1 MPRAK
6 YTKGS
11 DGRFR
16 TAIRTGEY
24 DEQGRPIKIYLSS
37 NVSSADLERKVQ
49 DIKYKMRHG
58 IRTQIQTNRIL
69 FSEYADKFLRAKE
82 QRSIKTYEMYENT
95 LKHVENF
102 YSIPIEM
109 IRASDIQLLISAN
122 SNHPRTC
129 EMILLTL
136 RQIFDMA
143 IDDDILTKN
152 PCRSIE
158 LPRHVKEEKRAFTEE
173 EKTKIRNAEG
183 LNELERAYVHLLY
196 GTGVRPAEAQALTWS
211 DVDFKNHTIRINKAL
226 QFTNSRTASVGLPKT
241 DKSIRT
247 LPAPDF
253 VIDSLTALKRSGVH
267 SLTLT
272 LFATSEG
279 KLRTRSAYK
288 HIWDTAMKKLKIY
301 GVTAYYCRHD
311 FCTRCFKNQI
321 DLKTC
326 QALMGHSDTKMILS
340 IYTHMDKSQSALSV
354 AMNKLDF

>member
-37 NVSSADLERKVQ
+37 NVSSADLEKKVQ

-58 IRTQIQTNRIL
+58 IKMQIQTNRIL
-69 FSEYADKFLRAKE
+69 FEEYAEKFLRVKE
-82 QRSIKTYEMYENT
+82 QRSIKTYEMYEGA
-95 LKHVENF
+95 LKHAEGLYKV
-102 YSIPIEM
+102 PIEL
-109 IRASDIQLLISAN
+109 IKASDIQLLIAAN
-122 SNHPRTC
+122 AMHPRTC

-152 PCRSIE
+152 PCRNIE
-158 LPRHVKEEKRAFTEE
+158 LPRHYKQEKRAFTEE

-183 LNELERAYVHLLY
+183 LNELERAYVHVLY
-196 GTGVRPAEAQALTWS
+196 GTGVRPAEAQALTWR
-211 DVDFKNHTIRINKAL
+211 DIDFKNGTITINKAL
-226 QFTNSRTASVGLPKT
+226 QFTNSRVASVGLPKT
-241 DKSIRT
+241 NKSIRT
-247 LPAPDF
+247 LPVPDF
-253 VIDSLTALKRSGVH
+253 VIASISALKKLGVH
-267 SLTLT
+267 SPAST
-272 LFATSEG
+272 LFGTNTGE
-279 KLRTRSAYK
+279 LRTRSAYK
-288 HIWDTAMKKLKIY
+288 NIWDSAIKKLHLTGIS
-301 GVTAYYCRHD
+301 AYYCRHD
-311 FCTRCFKNQI
+311 FCTRCYKNGV

-340 IYTHMDKSQSALSV
+340 IYTHQDKSQAALSV

>member
-24 DEQGRPIKIYLSS
+24 DDEGKPIKIYLSS
-37 NVSSADLERKVQ
+37 NISSADLERKVQ

-58 IRTQIQTNRIL
+58 IKTPVQTNRIL
-69 FSEYADKFLRAKE
+69 FSEYADKFLRVKE
-82 QRSIKTYEMYENT
+82 QRSIKTYEMYENA

-102 YSIPIEM
+102 YSIPIEF
-109 IRASDIQLLISAN
+109 IKASDIQLLISAN

-129 EMILLTL
+129 EQILLTL

-152 PCRSIE
+152 PCRNIE
-158 LPRHVKEEKRAFTEE
+158 LPRHVKKEKRAFTEE

-183 LNELERAYVHLLY
+183 LTPLERAYVHVLY
-196 GTGVRPAEAQALTWS
+196 GTGVRPAEAQALEWR
-211 DVDFKNHTIRINKAL
+211 DIDFKNHTITINKAL
-226 QFTNSRTASVGLPKT
+226 QFTHSRTASVGLPKT

-247 LPAPDF
+247 LPVPDF
-253 VIDSLTALKRSGVH
+253 VIDSISALKRQGVY
-267 SLTLT
+267 SPTQT
-272 LFATSEG
+272 LFGTNTGE
-279 KLRTRSAYK
+279 LRTRSGYK
-288 HIWDTAMKKLKIY
+288 NIWDSAAKKLKLKGI
-301 GVTAYYCRHD
+301 TAYYCRHD
-311 FCTRCFKNQI
+311 FCTRCRKNNVDI
-321 DLKTC
+321 KIC
-326 QALMGHSDTKMILS
+326 QAWMGHSDTKMILN
-340 IYTHMDKSQSALSV
+340 IYTHFDTSQAALSV

>member
-24 DEQGRPIKIYLSS
+24 DEQGRPVKIYLSS

-58 IRTQIQTNRIL
+58 IKTPIQTNRIL
-69 FSEYADKFLRAKE
+69 FSEYADKFLRVKE
-82 QRSIKTYEMYENT
+82 QRSIKTYEMYENV
-95 LKHVENF
+95 LKHVEIL
-102 YSIPIEM
+102 YSTPMEM
-109 IRASDIQLLISAN
+109 IRASDIQLLITAN

-129 EMILLTL
+129 EQILLTL

-152 PCRSIE
+152 PCRNIE
-158 LPRHVKEEKRAFTEE
+158 LPRHVKHEKRAFTEE
-173 EKTKIRNAEG
+173 EKTRIKKAEG
-183 LNELERAYVHLLY
+183 LTPLERAYVHVLY
-196 GTGVRPAEAQALTWS
+196 GTGVRPGEAQALTWK
-211 DVDFKNHTIRINKAL
+211 DVDFKNHTITINKAL

-247 LPAPDF
+247 LPVPDF
-253 VIDSLTALKRSGVH
+253 VIDSISALKQQGVH
-267 SLTLT
+267 SPTFT
-272 LFATSEG
+272 LFGTDTGE
-279 KLRTRSAYK
+279 LRTRSAYK
-288 HIWDTAMKKLKIY
+288 NIWDSAAKKLKLE
-301 GVTAYYCRHD
+301 GVSAYYCRHD
-311 FCTRCFKNQI
+311 FCTRCRMNNVDIKI
-321 DLKTC
+321 C
-326 QALMGHSDTKMILS
+326 QALMGHSDTKMINN
-340 IYTHMDKSQSALSV
+340 IYTHLDTSQSALSV